1 MVNIVFATLYFL
13 AGPEGISGRESG
25 GMISDFV
32 HSFYFSTQTITTVGF
47 GKLSPNSNAVSV
59 IAAIESFM
67 GLLSFA
73 IATGLL
79 FARFSRPRQN
89 IIYSDKA
96 IIAPYKE
103 INALMFRFANKSKNQ
118 LIEVEVDVVISFWDN
133 ENDKRIFQRVDLER
147 RKINFLS
154 TSWTLVHP
162 ITEESPIYGWD
173 ADTFDNQQIE
183 IIVMFKAFDDT
194 YVRQIYDRVS
204 YDETEIKWAKKFV
217 PIFDRMDDGMMH
229 IHLERIG
236 DTTDAALN

>member
-25 GMISDFV
+25 GIISDFV

-47 GKLSPNSNAVSV
+47 GKLTPNSNAVSV
-59 IAAIESFM
+59 IA
-67 GLLSFA
+67 A

-79 FARFSRPRQN
+79 FARFSRAN

-96 IIAPYKE
+96 IIAPCKE

-173 ADTFDNQQIE
+173 ADTFDN
-183 IIVMFKAFDDT
+183 
-194 YVRQIYDRVS
+194 
-204 YDETEIKWAKKFV
+204 
-217 PIFDRMDDGMMH
+217 
-229 IHLERIG
+229 
-236 DTTDAALN
+236 